1 MNKWILG
8 TLLLGLTACSS
19 KPVGLNYYF
28 LHEPAQV
35 VTDRSED
42 ITNQPTIYLRSLITP
57 EYLKQRNLS
66 LQLSNSELHFAPKH
80 VWAEPFDN
88 DFSMALAESLSQKH
102 KMRLRVQSKWTNTA
116 QPEYILDIQL
126 VDFIPTYNGKIVLR
140 GKYRLEAEGIAL
152 QIVRFNFGLPLN
164 TDGFAFSVAQMRKLI
179 DDLAN
184 DIVVR
189 VETSR

>member
-19 KPVGLNYYF
+19 KPVGLNYYL
-28 LHEPAQV
+28 LHEPVHAI
-35 VTDRSED
+35 TDRTED
-42 ITNQPTIYLRSLITP
+42 ITNQPTIYLRSLTTP

-66 LQLSNSELHFAPKH
+66 LQLSDSELHFAPKH

-88 DFSMALAESLSQKH
+88 DFSMALAQSLSQKH
-102 KMRLRVQSKWTNTA
+102 QMRLRVQSKWTNPA
-116 QPEYILDIQL
+116 QSEYILDIQL
-126 VDFIPTYNGKIVLR
+126 VDFIPTYDGNIVLW
-140 GKYRLEAEGIAL
+140 GKFRLEADGIAPK
-152 QIVRFNFGLPLN
+152 IVRFNYRLPLN
-164 TDGFAFSVAQMRKLI
+164 TDGFAFSVIQMRKLI

-189 VETSR
+189 IETNK